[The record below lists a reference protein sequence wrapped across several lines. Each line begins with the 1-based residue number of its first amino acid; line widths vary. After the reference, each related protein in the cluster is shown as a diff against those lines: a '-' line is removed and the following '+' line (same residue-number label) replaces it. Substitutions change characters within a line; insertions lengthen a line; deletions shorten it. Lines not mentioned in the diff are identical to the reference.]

1 MSLIGKRPIQL
12 PDKVKIKIES
22 GKVFVEGPKGKLEW
36 ILPEDIE
43 VEIGNTA
50 VLIKRLKEDK
60 APAFPKKGQDKVALA
75 KHGLARA
82 YINNM
87 IKGVSEGYAKA
98 LEIQGVGYRAQAQA
112 KTLNLQLGFSHPI
125 DYPIPDG
132 IGIKTPKP
140 NQIIIEG
147 VDKAKVG
154 EVAAEI
160 RDFLKPEPYK
170 GKGIRY
176 VGEYVRKKAGKAVA

>member
-12 PDKVKIKIES
+12 PDKVKAKIES
-22 GKVFVEGPKGKLEW
+22 GRIFIEGLKGKLEW
-36 ILPEDIE
+36 GFPEDVE
-43 VEIGNTA
+43 VQLGNSTI
-50 VLIKRLKEDK
+50 VVKKLKDGK
-60 APAFPKKGQDKVALA
+60 LSSA
-75 KHGLARA
+75 KHGLTRA

-87 IKGVSEGYAKA
+87 VRGVTEGYTKA
-98 LEIQGVGYRAQAQA
+98 LEIQGVGYRAQAEA
-112 KTLNLQLGFSHPI
+112 KVLNLQLGFSHPI

-132 IGIKTPKP
+132 IIVKTPKP

-147 VDKAKVG
+147 IDKARVG